1 MSRLLNE
8 EMMHVSDAIASGSL
22 GQAVFRE
29 GGELYILDAPMA
41 DPRVAIANEIQWFRH
56 SAREVIDVDPDGLP
70 VPIER
75 VRACLGEEIRFFRG
89 LDGLL
94 VGMDADF
101 STETRRQ
108 AISRANEVLRGD
120 EAIAHR
126 VQQRFLV
133 PANSKDWDAAGG
145 MALARGAEFNAVAD
159 CYRAVADGVVDQIA
173 DDINAAVLEKAE
185 AGVNAAHTV
194 QAISRSG
201 LAADLIMTETLSDRA
216 AAAGLMFR
224 AKDYPSLRTVS
235 GLAHLLLSM
244 SHRIVARIDQKSQD
258 NVADVPDLGL
268 EAMQDDQDM
277 PEAEPFTAAA
287 ERVREIFERRGNEP
301 HEGGVSDLTSIQ
313 SATSWIG
320 DRLRAGQLG
329 RAENELIK
337 LMERQARRSRPED
350 LVKTMTVV
358 ADLARKAQHHDW
370 ALRVFDQ
377 LNLIGEADAS
387 ARTALAETLRSLGR
401 HDEALA
407 SFEETMRRFPDNAV
421 ARNAHAETLRS
432 LGRHDDALA
441 GFEETM
447 RRFPRD
453 VVARNAHA
461 ETLRSLGRHDEAL
474 AGFEETM
481 RRFPDNAVART
492 AHAETLRSLG
502 RHDEAL
508 AGFEETM
515 RRFPDNAVARNACG
529 HLLGQIGKRV
539 RAEALLAPAIERLR
553 TRGDWIALHIRA
565 MIRLRAGEIQAALQ
579 DFELGLK
586 NSGFSETKP
595 YFQVGGSLALM
606 ADSKARESALQLEE
620 LAGQRAMPHGTAV
633 IVKLLHVHAL
643 AEAGE
648 IGRARERIGS
658 AEIVDFQDACRKRL
672 ALSLRERYALGADA
686 IPSSDRARE
695 LDDEIAACEYDLVRP
710 GELDFTVYHAHAA

>member
-1 MSRLLNE
+1 
-8 EMMHVSDAIASGSL
+8 
-22 GQAVFRE
+22 
-29 GGELYILDAPMA
+29 
-41 DPRVAIANEIQWFRH
+41 
-56 SAREVIDVDPDGLP
+56 
-70 VPIER
+70 
-75 VRACLGEEIRFFRG
+75 
-89 LDGLL
+89 
-94 VGMDADF
+94 
-101 STETRRQ
+101 
-108 AISRANEVLRGD
+108 
-120 EAIAHR
+120 
-126 VQQRFLV
+126 
-133 PANSKDWDAAGG
+133 
-145 MALARGAEFNAVAD
+145 
-159 CYRAVADGVVDQIA
+159 
-173 DDINAAVLEKAE
+173 
-185 AGVNAAHTV
+185 
-194 QAISRSG
+194 
-201 LAADLIMTETLSDRA
+201 
-216 AAAGLMFR
+216 
-224 AKDYPSLRTVS
+224 
-235 GLAHLLLSM
+235 
-244 SHRIVARIDQKSQD
+244 
-258 NVADVPDLGL
+258 
-268 EAMQDDQDM
+268 
-277 PEAEPFTAAA
+277 
-287 ERVREIFERRGNEP
+287 
-301 HEGGVSDLTSIQ
+301 
-313 SATSWIG
+313 
-320 DRLRAGQLG
+320 
-329 RAENELIK
+329 
-337 LMERQARRSRPED
+337 
-350 LVKTMTVV
+350 
-358 ADLARKAQHHDW
+358 
-370 ALRVFDQ
+370 
-377 LNLIGEADAS
+377 
-387 ARTALAETLRSLGR
+387 
-401 HDEALA
+401 
-407 SFEETMRRFPDNAV
+407 
-421 ARNAHAETLRS
+421 
-432 LGRHDDALA
+432 
-441 GFEETM
+441 
-447 RRFPRD
+447 
-453 VVARNAHA
+453 
-461 ETLRSLGRHDEAL
+461 
-474 AGFEETM
+474 M